1 MKLSVSLP
9 QEDLD
14 FLDAFAQERGIDSR
28 SAAIQ
33 KAIDF
38 LRASQLGP
46 AYAAAWKEWLTTDD
60 SFDWETTASDGL
72 QP

>member
-38 LRASQLGP
+38 LRESQLGP
-46 AYAAAWKEWLTTDD
+46 AYAEAWKEWLTTSD
-60 SFDWETTASDGL
+60 SLDWDLTAHDGL
-72 QP
+72 ER

>member
-33 KAIDF
+33 RAIDF

-46 AYAAAWKEWLTTDD
+46 AYAEAWKEWLTTGD
-60 SFDWETTASDGL
+60 SLDWDLTVHDGL
-72 QP
+72 ER

>member
-46 AYAAAWKEWLTTDD
+46 AYAAAWKDWLAAGDSLEWDTTIN
-60 SFDWETTASDGL
+60 DGL